1 MHELEITQCFLYS
14 IYFPLGL
21 RLFPPSSPL
30 LRSQAFYFHECDSGI
45 CWPFVGARLN
55 SALIESYASVKGAS
69 GERNATK
76 NRTHNTVKLPQPNRF
91 CNDTTAT
98 VKLPQPRRLC
108 NDAPVTDNLPQPKCL
123 RNDVL
128 PQLSQAN
135 IATVDIRCR
144 CRHNQTIIY
153 I

>member
-98 VKLPQPRRLC
+98 AKLSQPPRFCNDAPATVKLPQYVKY
-108 NDAPVTDNLPQPKCL
+108 VTQKKGNMHGKVVKNVTSYEKTYHLK
-123 RNDVL
+123 
-128 PQLSQAN
+128 A
-135 IATVDIRCR
+135 
-144 CRHNQTIIY
+144 
-153 I
+153 